1 MNKHSKIGSGQD
13 GEDPNLRSDTIAERD
28 KPGLHGGA
36 GAPGWLPRAKNR
48 EVENEMVGKPE
59 AEGEPPKPATETKQ
73 G

>member
-1 MNKHSKIGSGQD
+1 MDQDPKNGSPQD
-13 GEDPNLRSDTIAERD
+13 GEDPNRRSDAISERD

-48 EVENEMVGKPE
+48 EVENEMVGEPE
-59 AEGEPPKPATETKQ
+59 KEGEAPKPATETKQ